1 LAKDASVITKKE
13 KRKKIMNEKKQKNVL
28 KGKIPPPKKPRKNLK
43 KVMSTGGI
51 SKVFRKGGKV

>member
-1 LAKDASVITKKE
+1 
-13 KRKKIMNEKKQKNVL
+13 MNEKKQKNVL
-28 KGKIPPPKKPRKNLK
+28 KGKIPPSKKPRKNLK